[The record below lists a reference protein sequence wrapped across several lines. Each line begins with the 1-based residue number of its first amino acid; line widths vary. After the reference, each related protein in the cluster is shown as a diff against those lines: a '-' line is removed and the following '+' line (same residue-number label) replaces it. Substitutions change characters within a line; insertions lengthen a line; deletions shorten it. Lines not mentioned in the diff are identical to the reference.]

1 MTTKTFT
8 VTVSNPG
15 SGNRYYL
22 DGVLQAIPS
31 LAYGATYRFDQ
42 SDSSN
47 SGHPLRLSATSDG
60 THGGGSEYTV
70 GVTTVGTPGS
80 AGAYTEIQIAN
91 SAPSP
96 LYYYCSV
103 HSGMGSYAYI
113 YSDSWGALT
122 WGADSWGNQGNVSE
136 TITGFSLTSSIGTET
151 TSANSDVLITGIEL
165 TSTNAGAVGGASVDV
180 FTGSVNASFELGQV
194 VTGFGVGITG
204 NTMTSD
210 IGTITIDEDLLIG
223 AGWGRDT
230 WGSLA
235 WGDNFSVQVTG
246 LELTST
252 IGEESAFTDFT
263 QEVTG
268 SELNLT
274 QGLFSIISD
283 VGITVFA
290 AEDQIDASIG
300 SVINTADANVTV
312 TSVGELSS
320 SIGQV
325 VPEPKL
331 EVPVTGI
338 SLTST
343 IGNFTL
349 VQSTVEG
356 VTGQELTFSMGEE
369 DAVSVAEVTGSEA
382 TISVGSAEVII
393 DVSFDVTGISA
404 TISISQVGLT
414 SWQEIDPGVNNV
426 WSDVDL
432 AA

>member
-22 DGVLQAIPS
+22 DGVLQAIPG

-47 SGHPLRLSATSDG
+47 SGHPLKLSATSDG

-80 AGAYTEIQIAN
+80 LGAYTEIQIAN

-103 HSGMGSYAYI
+103 HSGMGSYANI
-113 YSDSWGALT
+113 TSDSWGALT
-122 WGADSWGNQGNVSE
+122 WGADSWSDQGNVSE

-151 TSANSDVLITGIEL
+151 TNANSDVSISGIQL
-165 TSTNAGAVGGASVDV
+165 TSTNAGVVGGSSVV
-180 FTGSVNASFELGQV
+180 VSLGSINASFEVGQV
-194 VTGFGVGITG
+194 LTGFGVNITG
-204 NTMTSD
+204 NTMTPD
-210 IGTITIDEDLLIG
+210 VGTITIDEDLLTG

-235 WGDNFSVQVTG
+235 WGENFSVQVTG
-246 LELTST
+246 VELTSS
-252 IGEESAFTDFT
+252 IGDESAFTDFT

-268 SELNLT
+268 LELNLT

-290 AEDQIDASIG
+290 AEDQLDASIG
-300 SVINTADANVTV
+300 SLDITGNAHIDITGIA
-312 TSVGELSS
+312 LSS
-320 SIGQV
+320 NIGQV

-331 EVPVTGI
+331 EVPVTGVSMSA
-338 SLTST
+338 SLGT
-343 IGNFTL
+343 ITL
-349 VQSTVEG
+349 IQSTVEPA
-356 VTGQELTFSMGEE
+356 TGQQLTGSIGQV
-369 DAVSVAEVTGSEA
+369 DAVSVAEVSGIQLTGSIGSVTVTA
-382 TISVGSAEVII
+382 GAGVNVSGISASISVGSVKITA
-393 DVSFDVTGISA
+393 
-404 TISISQVGLT
+404 
-414 SWQEIDPGVNNV
+414 WQEVDPGVNNI
-426 WSDVDL
+426 WSEVDL